1 MIHRTRQKNPGK
13 MKKPHPL
20 QRRLLRMQP
29 PDSLMR
35 GMAPFGEVCE
45 TLGIPM
51 EGMEYE
57 TLNGYLISLIGK
69 IPGEHEEFELDAEGW
84 HFHVL
89 SVRDKMI
96 HMVRVTKA

>member
-1 MIHRTRQKNPGK
+1 
-13 MKKPHPL
+13 
-20 QRRLLRMQP
+20 
-29 PDSLMR
+29 MR

-45 TLGIPM
+45 TLGILM